1 MPCHPARA
9 RELVRAGK
17 AKRRFSKGLFYI
29 LLTERQDGFTQP
41 VALELTLEVSGKVSQ
56 PNRKHTR
63 SRI

>member
-29 LLTERQDGFTQP
+29 LLTERQDGFT
-41 VALELTLEVSGKVSQ
+41 ALV
-56 PNRKHTR
+56 
-63 SRI
+63 